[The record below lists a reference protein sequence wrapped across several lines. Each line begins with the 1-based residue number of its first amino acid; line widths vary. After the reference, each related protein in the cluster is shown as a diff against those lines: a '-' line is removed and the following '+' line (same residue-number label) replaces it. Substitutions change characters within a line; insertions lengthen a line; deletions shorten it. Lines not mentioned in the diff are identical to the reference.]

1 MYTLRN
7 FGSRLLLAG
16 AARGVGSA
24 ESRSDA
30 WIQINDKALGNGG
43 QNPAYRPAIFYFA
56 FRQTFFNIFASLM
69 YNSIIHHCATALL
82 FFKPKI

>member
-24 ESRSDA
+24 EPRSDA
-30 WIQINDKALGNGG
+30 WVQINDKAPGNGG

-56 FRQTFFNIFASLM
+56 FRQTFFNIFASLV
-69 YNSIIHHCATALL
+69 YYGFVNRGTALL
-82 FFKPKI
+82 YS